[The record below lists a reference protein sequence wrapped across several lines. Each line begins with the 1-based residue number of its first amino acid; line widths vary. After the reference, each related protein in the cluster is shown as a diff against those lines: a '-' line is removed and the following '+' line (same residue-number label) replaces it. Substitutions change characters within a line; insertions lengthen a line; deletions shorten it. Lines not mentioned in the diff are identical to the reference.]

1 VTRFL
6 DRNLMGA
13 TDQPAR
19 ERAAAG
25 P

>member
-13 TDQPAR
+13 APEPVQ